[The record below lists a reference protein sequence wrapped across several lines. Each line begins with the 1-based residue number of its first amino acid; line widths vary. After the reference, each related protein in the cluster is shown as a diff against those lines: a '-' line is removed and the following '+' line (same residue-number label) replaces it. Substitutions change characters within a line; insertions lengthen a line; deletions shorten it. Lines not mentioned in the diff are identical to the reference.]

1 MEYISNDLDGLRE
14 KIAEQTDEIVIL
26 TRLVAQKREEL
37 ADNRSMLWLKQVL
50 PLLYRR
56 SAWIEGMLPSRIRQQ
71 QLLGKLKAR
80 NLFNAG
86 AYLAANPD
94 VAASGVDPLQHYL
107 AHGIWEGR
115 QLGFEWAAPSTTA

>member
-26 TRLVAQKREEL
+26 TRLVAQTREEL
-37 ADNRSMLWLKQVL
+37 SDNRSMLWLKQVL
-50 PLLYRR
+50 PLLYRGSTR
-56 SAWIEGMLPSRIRQQ
+56 LEGALPSRIRQQ

-80 NLFNAG
+80 KLFDAG

-94 VAASGVDPLQHYL
+94 VAAVGVDPLQHYL

-115 QLGFEWAAPSTTA
+115 QLGIEWVTPSTTA